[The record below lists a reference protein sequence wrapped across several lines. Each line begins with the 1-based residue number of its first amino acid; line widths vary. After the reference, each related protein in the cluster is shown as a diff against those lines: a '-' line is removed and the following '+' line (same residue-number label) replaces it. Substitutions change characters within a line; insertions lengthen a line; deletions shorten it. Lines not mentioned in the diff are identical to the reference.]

1 MTTERMPERLRE
13 RLNQGEWWRT
23 KQGQWLRIADMQPSH
38 RRNTAAML
46 LRNATAYE
54 FRYDMD
60 ELMFLGGNVSEHA
73 EDAIMEAQARRM
85 ENPHR
90 WIRET
95 KLYQALLD
103 GLPKFDGQV
112 PDELMAEMWKQNAR

>member
-13 RLNQGEWWRT
+13 RLDQGEWWRT
-23 KQGQWLRIADMQPSH
+23 KQGQWLRIADMQPGH

-54 FRYDMD
+54 LTYSLA
-60 ELMFLGGNVSEHA
+60 ELTFMGHAMPEDA

-90 WIRET
+90 WMRET
-95 KLYQALLD
+95 KLYRALLD
-103 GLPKFDGQV
+103 GLPKFDGAV
-112 PDELMAEMWKQNAR
+112 SDSLLAGMWKQ